1 MVNDYKTEKSMS
13 SHKPTANP
21 VRKYQKKIR
30 KLEERDSL
38 TDAQIHL
45 LESYYAELRKLRWKP
60 PVKKSVRHQ
69 TDDEVLSRAMALNDK
84 ARRGVNCKK
93 GMTAKTGDPK
103 AKRKSIHTMRS
114 EKVFDEHL
122 NEMFQAGE
130 KQYLVEKAEEFYN
143 GLEDDEKSRVTLNE
157 IYTMMR
163 HSLM

>member
-1 MVNDYKTEKSMS
+1 MS

-21 VRKYQKKIR
+21 ERKYQKKIR

-60 PVKKSVRHQ
+60 SVKKSVRHQ

-114 EKVFDEHL
+114 EKVFDENL
-122 NEMFQAGE
+122 NEMFRAGA
-130 KQYLVEKAEEFYN
+130 KQYLIEKAEEFYN
-143 GLEDDEKSRVTLNE
+143 DLEEDEKNHVTLNE